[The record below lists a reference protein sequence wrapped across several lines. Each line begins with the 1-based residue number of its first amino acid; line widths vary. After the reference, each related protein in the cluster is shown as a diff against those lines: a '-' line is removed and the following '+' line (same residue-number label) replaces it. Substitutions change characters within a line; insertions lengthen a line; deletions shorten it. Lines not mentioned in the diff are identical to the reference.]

1 MTDLNKYVE
10 KIENKYKRALK
21 FIEDSGK
28 VRQELENAYIEAKEQ
43 LSETEGTF

>member
-1 MTDLNKYVE
+1 MTDVNKYVE

-28 VRQELENAYIEAKEQ
+28 VRQELEDAYVEVKRR
-43 LSETEGTF
+43 LT